1 MVWYGSDCR
10 ARCGHGGKE
19 DRAAST
25 MAMAWRWSQ
34 PTIEAI
40 TIAAAAAAATT
51 ATASLGKKG
60 AVRNGS
66 LERRKL

>member
-34 PTIEAI
+34 PTTIEAI
-40 TIAAAAAAATT
+40 TIAAETAAAAAAT
-51 ATASLGKKG
+51 ASFRK
-60 AVRNGS
+60 
-66 LERRKL
+66 ERCS